1 MIDNTHR
8 LDTEDKFATD
18 ASFLPELRIQLGRTG
33 QLIDD
38 RREAF
43 SARTGQEMSEDNVW
57 LAGRRQEQD
66 ALGRII
72 LKLEHT
78 RLADGTVQ
86 AVRGAGAG
94 ARIDA
99 ITSGQDAR

>member
-1 MIDNTHR
+1 
-8 LDTEDKFATD
+8 
-18 ASFLPELRIQLGRTG
+18 
-33 QLIDD
+33 
-38 RREAF
+38 
-43 SARTGQEMSEDNVW
+43 VW